1 MAGGLACVHNHDL
14 AGEEWRVIE
23 IEQEDRC
30 DNTRDIVCLAEGVAF
45 ASVPIQL
52 AYVGI
57 MVRPGLAIG

>member
-14 AGEEWRVIE
+14 AGDEWRVIE
-23 IEQEDRC
+23 IGQEDRC
-30 DNTRDIVCLAEGVAF
+30 DTITVTTHPADGVAF
-45 ASVPIQL
+45 ASELIQL